1 MIVSATVQSPCKG
14 CSERVLNCHSVC
26 AKYKAYKQKLEGNR
40 AKVNAETEIMQFNRD
55 VKQRIVKE
63 TIRKSKRGGE

>member
-26 AKYKAYKQKLEGNR
+26 AKYKADKQKLEENR

-55 VKQRIVKE
+55 VKQRIASLA
-63 TIRKSKRGGE
+63 IRKSRRGGE

>member
-26 AKYKAYKQKLEGNR
+26 VKYKAYKQKLEENR
-40 AKVNAETEIMQFNRD
+40 AKFNAETELMQFNRD
-55 VKQRIVKE
+55 VKQRIASLA
-63 TIRKSKRGGE
+63 IRKNKRGE

>member
-1 MIVSATVQSPCKG
+1 MIVSATAQSPCKG
-14 CSERVLNCHSVC
+14 CSERVLNCHSRC
-26 AKYKAYKQKLEGNR
+26 DKYKAYKQKLEENR

>member
-1 MIVSATVQSPCKG
+1 MRVSATVQSPRKG

-26 AKYKAYKQKLEGNR
+26 AKYKVYKQKLEENR

-55 VKQRIVKE
+55 VQQRIASLA
-63 TIRKSKRGGE
+63 IRKIRRGGE